1 MCKRTECRGT
11 EEVHLTRVVTRQ
23 HAGGFEF
30 HSRYH
35 IDGGDHLKPP
45 FSPLPATV
53 AKHDHLLVAF
63 HRAGKTSVKTICIAL
78 SDAKE

>member
-1 MCKRTECRGT
+1 MMQTINRVLYVRAHYIAMRKRTECRGT

-30 HSRYH
+30 HSRNH

-45 FSPLPATV
+45 VSPLPAT
-53 AKHDHLLVAF
+53 
-63 HRAGKTSVKTICIAL
+63 IA
-78 SDAKE
+78 